1 MQSVWEALPVI
12 VMLLAFAFGFKI
24 LLDYLTRKKLIEKGM
39 VDENIKFLYADS
51 PESRVLSSLKWAMMS
66 IGVGIAIFIGQM
78 GPPDLV
84 EEYTAGGIFI
94 MGGLG
99 LLLYYLIANKK
110 VSKNKEKE
118 TEE

>member
-1 MQSVWEALPVI
+1 MENLWEALPVI
-12 VMLLAFAFGFKI
+12 VMLLVFGAGFKL
-24 LLDYLTRKKLIEKGM
+24 LLDYLTRKKLIDKGM

-66 IGVGIAIFIGQM
+66 IGVGIAIFIGQL

-84 EEYTAGGIFI
+84 EEYTAGGMFI
-94 MGGLG
+94 MAGLG

-110 VSKNKEKE
+110 VSNNKDKEPEK
-118 TEE
+118 